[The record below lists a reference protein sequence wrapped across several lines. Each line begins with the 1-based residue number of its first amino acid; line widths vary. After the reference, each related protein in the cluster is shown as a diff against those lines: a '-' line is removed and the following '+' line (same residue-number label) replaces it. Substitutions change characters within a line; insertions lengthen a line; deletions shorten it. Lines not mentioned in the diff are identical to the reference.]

1 VQIIQEISSCLN
13 QKLGVQRFIM
23 MLGEVAG
30 TIHVFNSVSDIL
42 FTVGVFFLL

>member
-1 VQIIQEISSCLN
+1 VQAIQEVSCCLN

-42 FTVGVFFLL
+42 FIVGVFFLL